1 MTANLPAIS
10 RTPTRAKTCAT
21 RSAAPRAAAMRRRL
35 LAVARD
41 QYMRLGFSAVTMHE
55 TAAAA
60 GVSKKTLYQHF
71 PSKDEL
77 LMAVTRAHVE
87 SIHGALRE
95 IYRDASVTPLRRLRR
110 MMDFLAGMFGELSGA
125 MAHDM
130 QRCAPECWR
139 EVESSRQRSI
149 EGDFS
154 TLLRE
159 GRAKGYFRKDV
170 EPRIFLLIYAEVA
183 KHVLNPET
191 FSRLAIAPA
200 RLFEAVCKV
209 LFEGILTEKARK
221 ESHDAP

>member
-1 MTANLPAIS
+1 
-10 RTPTRAKTCAT
+10 
-21 RSAAPRAAAMRRRL
+21 MRRRL

-77 LMAVTRAHVE
+77 LLAVTREHVE
-87 SIHGALRE
+87 SMHAALRA
-95 IYRDASVTPLRRLRR
+95 IYRDGSITPLRRLRR
-110 MMDFLAGMFGELSGA
+110 MMDFLAGIYGELSGA
-125 MAHDM
+125 MVHDL

-139 EVESSRQRSI
+139 EVEASRQRSI

-154 TLLRE
+154 ALLKE
-159 GRAKGYFRKDV
+159 GRTKGYFRKDV
-170 EPRIFLLIYAEVA
+170 DPRIFLLIYAEVA
-183 KHVLNPET
+183 QHILNPAT

-221 ESHDAP
+221 EFHDTP